1 MSELEKQTQ
10 QDREDD
16 RDIRALMRE
25 TDYSGRLRDEFKRE
39 LLREINHN
47 FRYHRLRSRI
57 LPVAVVVLVA
67 LCATWWTTDVGSDGF
82 SLWPTGQ
89 TVDDGAVV
97 EAPMTGT
104 RFNTPAKDG
113 DRHGGIAPVEDVYA
127 QIAAED
133 ARVLG
138 LETWT
143 IGGDTAHYIRLEVQH
158 EGQPQTVVRTIGGSS
173 RLFRARSDFR
183 AGSGLAKLGAIE
195 RGTVAP
201 QTLET
206 IRILGRDFE
215 MGVWTWDARECGRV
229 VYKKS
234 LN

>member
-25 TDYSGRLRDEFKRE
+25 TDYSGRLRDEFKRD

-57 LPVAVVVLVA
+57 LPVAVVVLLGISA
-67 LCATWWTTDVGSDGF
+67 AWWTTDVGSDGF
-82 SLWPTGQ
+82 NLLPTGR

-104 RFNTPAKDG
+104 RFNVQPESNDTQED
-113 DRHGGIAPVEDVYA
+113 IASVEGVYA
-127 QIAAED
+127 QLAAGD
-133 ARVLG
+133 AKVVR

-143 IGGDTAHYIRLEVQH
+143 IDRETIQFVWLEVRH
-158 EGQPQTVVRTIGGSS
+158 DGQVKNVVRAIGGSS
-173 RLFRARSDFR
+173 KRVRCIKDFR
-183 AGSGLAKLGAIE
+183 SGSGRAMLKAID
-195 RGTVAP
+195 GGSMAP
-201 QTLET
+201 QATET
-206 IRILGRDFE
+206 MRALGRDFE
-215 MGVWTWDARECGRV
+215 MGVWTWETAECGQV
-229 VYKKS
+229 LYKKS
-234 LN
+234 VR

>member
-82 SLWPTGQ
+82 SLWPTGKS
-89 TVDDGAVV
+89 VNNGVVV
-97 EAPMTGT
+97 EAPMTRM
-104 RFNTPAKDG
+104 RFNAPSESTDT
-113 DRHGGIAPVEDVYA
+113 HEGIASAEGVYA
-127 QIAAED
+127 QIAAGD
-133 ARVLG
+133 ARVVR
-138 LETWT
+138 LEIWT
-143 IGGDTAHYIRLEVQH
+143 IGEDTIQFVWLDAQH
-158 EGQPQTVVRTIGGSS
+158 DGEAKTVVRTIGGSS
-173 RLFRARSDFR
+173 QSIRCLYSFRTGPARAMLKAIDHGSVTPHSIETTR
-183 AGSGLAKLGAIE
+183 A
-195 RGTVAP
+195 
-201 QTLET
+201 
-206 IRILGRDFE
+206 LGRDFE
-215 MGVWTWDARECGRV
+215 MGTWVWETSECGPV

-234 LN
+234 LR